1 MGKNRLISFKPSV
14 KVLCDWT
21 HLYFNLTA
29 AFSDNHWPQHDQ
41 TGLWTKPQC
50 DETWPMVPVT
60 ESVFFKI
67 SECVIAHHED
77 ILSSALLCCV
87 RITVYYI
94 IPLHGRVLSFLY
106 LIYVMS
112 PLVAKKKKLKKKL
125 GNDLFKECKWFA
137 ACRDLTSATLD
148 KDH

>member
-1 MGKNRLISFKPSV
+1 MADGA
-14 KVLCDWT
+14 CDR
-21 HLYFNLTA
+21 
-29 AFSDNHWPQHDQ
+29 
-41 TGLWTKPQC
+41 KC
-50 DETWPMVPVT
+50 I
-60 ESVFFKI
+60 FKI

-87 RITVYYI
+87 RITVYFL

-106 LIYVMS
+106 LICVMS
-112 PLVAKKKKLKKKL
+112 PLVAKNKTIKKKGKKL